1 MSRLLPILAL
11 TLLAF
16 KATAQ
21 NETTNTQQAIQPLSG
36 GITLSGIIKDSVA
49 NQVLEYGS
57 VMLVKKGEQ
66 ASDGINS
73 DSTGYFAFKNIQ
85 PGEYTL
91 SVFYVGY
98 NKLERTIII
107 DNSGKDVSLGLVN
120 MKTGGGATLNEVQ
133 IVDYKQLIEQRP
145 DGMVYNAE
153 KDFTNKGTTADQLLR
168 KVPMVTVDLE
178 GNVQLRGSRNIRVLI
193 DGKPSTIIA
202 ASVKD
207 ALKQIPSDNIKSVE
221 VITSPGAKY
230 DAEGASGVINIITK
244 KNLMKG
250 ISGTLFSNLSYN
262 VPQELFTGSGGFN
275 LNYRNKNFGMS
286 LNAGMSRWEMV
297 LAMKSER
304 TDFPGQ
310 ANQSKLLQ
318 QNVFNGGGNF
328 YWSQLSADY
337 QIDSLQSV
345 QAGIN
350 YNPGNW
356 KQHTNMNN
364 SITPVI
370 TPDFRRTTQS
380 ESPRQNVGFNA
391 SYSRKFKNNPK
402 RTLDILS
409 QYSTNSTTSKYD
421 LNSNNIGSDVINY
434 KERNTNKNHNNEFT
448 IQADYV
454 HPLKKHNQKIET
466 GVKFI
471 NRDIS
476 SDYQLEYWNNTGGSS
491 DYIVDPRRTNKL
503 SYTQQVGAAY
513 GQFSTQLAK
522 SLSMIAGARYE
533 FTNIDGHQ
541 QEVGSDFNTKFN
553 NLLPNLSFAYDLKGF
568 SKLKLAYNMRI
579 ERPSIDYVNPYIN
592 YSDQYNLS
600 QGNPLLVPE
609 KTHNVE
615 LTYSTFFNMTSLNLS
630 SFYRHTGN
638 AIENVTTVG
647 TDNVSRT
654 TYQNV
659 AKNNTI
665 GLDLY
670 GSTNLYNRWMI
681 NLNGSLYYKMLQS
694 PSLNIKNNGWQ
705 YSASMYTS
713 FKLSEKFSLAGYAMY
728 NGNEIQLQGYQTGW
742 YYYFL
747 GLQMTVLKGKGTL
760 NLAAENFFSPEVKMT
775 TKYQYQNAEYTM
787 NNTYFGRG
795 VRLSFNLNFGKM
807 NFVQKKKI
815 DNDDL
820 KSGNNGQ
827 QGMGGGR

>member
-1 MSRLLPILAL
+1 MLAF
-11 TLLAF
+11 TLLAYG
-16 KATAQ
+16 AAAQ
-21 NETTNTQQAIQPLSG
+21 TETTNATQSQAAEPLSG
-36 GITLSGIIKDSVA
+36 GVTVSGTIKDSAA
-49 NQVLEYGS
+49 NQVLEFSS
-57 VMLVKKGEQ
+57 VMLVKKGEK

-73 DSTGYFAFKNIQ
+73 DSSGYFEFKNVQ
-85 PGEYTL
+85 PGAYTL

-98 NKLERTIII
+98 NKLERSITV
-107 DNSGKDVSLGLVN
+107 DETGKDVELGLVN
-120 MKTGGGATLNEVQ
+120 MSTGSTTLNEVQ
-133 IVDYKQLIEQRP
+133 VVDYKQLIEQRP

-153 KDFTNKGTTADQLLR
+153 KDFTNKGTTAEQLLR

-202 ASVKD
+202 VSVKD

-230 DAEGASGVINIITK
+230 DAEGAAGVINIITK
-244 KNLMKG
+244 KKLMKG
-250 ISGTLFSNLSYN
+250 ISGSLFSNLSYN

-275 LNYRNKNFGMS
+275 LNYRNRNFGLA
-286 LNAGMSRWEMV
+286 LNAGYSRWEMV
-297 LAMKSER
+297 LAMQADR
-304 TDFPGQ
+304 TDFPGK
-310 ANQSKLLQ
+310 ANESKLLQ
-318 QNVFNGGGNF
+318 QSVFNGKGDF

-345 QAGIN
+345 QAGVN

-356 KQHTNMNN
+356 QQKTGMNN
-364 SITPVI
+364 SITPAAV
-370 TPDFRRTTQS
+370 PDFRRVTES

-391 SYSRKFKNNPK
+391 SYSRKFKSNPQ

-409 QYSTNSTTSKYD
+409 QYSINSTTSRYD
-421 LNSNNIGSDVINY
+421 LSSNNIGSDAVTY
-434 KERNTNKNHNNEFT
+434 KERNTNKSNNNEFT

-454 HPLKKHNQKIET
+454 HPLKTRNQKIET

-476 SDYQLEYWNNTGGSS
+476 SDYELQYWSNTSGGS
-491 DYIVDPRRTNKL
+491 DYIIDPRRTNRL
-503 SYTQQVGAAY
+503 DYTQQVAAAY
-513 GQFSTQLAK
+513 GQFSTPLAR
-522 SLSMIAGARYE
+522 SLSMVAGARYE

-541 QEVGSDFNTKFN
+541 KEANSGFKTQFN
-553 NLLPNLSFAYDLKGF
+553 NVLPNLSFAYDLKNF

-615 LTYSTFFNMTSLNLS
+615 MTYSTFFSMTSLNLS
-630 SFYRHTGN
+630 AFYRHTGN

-647 TDNVSRT
+647 TDNISRT
-654 TYQNV
+654 TFRNI
-659 AKNNTI
+659 AKNNTL

-670 GSTNLYNRWMI
+670 GSTNLFNRWMI
-681 NLNGSLYYKMLQS
+681 NLNGSMYYKMLKS
-694 PSLNIKNNGWQ
+694 PSLNIENSGWQ

-713 FKLSEKFSLAGYAMY
+713 FKLNEKFSLAGYAMY
-728 NGNEIQLQGYQTGW
+728 NGNQIQLQGYQTSW

-760 NLAAENFFSPEVKMT
+760 NLAGENFFSPEVKMT
-775 TKYQYQNAEYTM
+775 TKYQYQNAEYT
-787 NNTYFGRG
+787 NRTTYFGRG
-795 VRLSFNLNFGKM
+795 VRLSFNLSFGKM
-807 NFVQKKKI
+807 NFVRKKQI

-820 KSGNNGQ
+820 KSGSNGQ
-827 QGMGGGR
+827 QSMGGGR